1 MQLNLTIQ
9 SILQIQYLSKNKL
22 QLFCLFLQSVSVLI
36 FLFSFHFLTKLRLFI
51 ITEYSI
57 FLCISPRPSSLTTL
71 LVTIFKATVKLS
83 NVKQL

>member
-57 FLCISPRPSSLTTL
+57 FYVFLHDPAAL
-71 LVTIFKATVKLS
+71 
-83 NVKQL
+83 QLF